1 MPIEIQMPALSPTMT
16 EGTLAKWTVKEGDE
30 VNAGDVIAEIET
42 DKATMEVEAVDEGIL
57 GKILVKEKTENVAV
71 NKVIAL
77 ILEDGETA
85 DSIKDY
91 KPSEPEIVAE
101 NIAEG
106 EDTDEDSS
114 SESGASAGSGA
125 GPILQAKATKAPNPP
140 SVKKSGG
147 AKVSPVAKRLAE
159 ENDILVD
166 GIIGTGPNGRVIK
179 SDVEDAI
186 SRGGVSGVVSRDESE
201 FHLVEN
207 TGMRKT
213 VAKRL
218 LESKQQVPHFY
229 LQVDCQLD
237 NLLEARKQL
246 NDKAAK
252 KAGKA
257 KDGKPNKPSY
267 KLSVNDFVIKAVAAA
282 MKDVPESNASWYD
295 DAIVLYDNVDI
306 SVAVAI
312 EGGLITPIVKN
323 ADQKTLPQI
332 SNEMK
337 SLASK
342 ARTGTLMPE
351 EYQGGGFSISNL
363 GMFGIKS
370 FSAIINPP
378 QACILAVGAGE
389 QKAVVKNGNLEI
401 ATVMNVTLSVD
412 HRAVDGAVGATF
424 LGAFKEYIEN
434 PATLLL

>member
-30 VNAGDVIAEIET
+30 INAGDVIAEIET
-42 DKATMEVEAVDEGIL
+42 DKATMEVESIDEGIL
-57 GKILVKEKTENVAV
+57 GKIFVKEKTENVPV
-71 NKVIAL
+71 GKVIAL
-77 ILEDGETA
+77 VLEEGETA

-91 KPSEPEIVAE
+91 KPSEPETSVE
-101 NIAEG
+101 E
-106 EDTDEDSS
+106 S
-114 SESGASAGSGA
+114 SEGDNDSEAVSGEVSSTPSGGA
-125 GPILQAKATKAPNPP
+125 GQILQAKASKAPTPP
-140 SVKKSGG
+140 SAKKSGG

-166 GIIGTGPNGRVIK
+166 GIVGTGPNGRIIK

-186 SRGGVSGVVSRDESE
+186 SRGGVSGVVSRDDSE

-229 LQVDCQLD
+229 LEVDCQLD
-237 NLLEARKQL
+237 KLLETRKQL
-246 NDKAAK
+246 NDVAAK
-252 KAGKA
+252 KAGKS
-257 KDGKPNKPSY
+257 KDGKPAKPAY

-306 SVAVAI
+306 SIAVAI

-337 SLASK
+337 SLAGK
-342 ARTGTLMPE
+342 ARAGTLMPE

-389 QKAVVKNGNLEI
+389 QKAVVKNGNIEI